1 MAQQRDRGSS
11 PLMSAEFILVV
22 VLVVALLLTM
32 LMIFVFASGSDTA
45 AIQTS
50 RKDLL
55 AIILGAFGAWI
66 GAGAAYFFGREN
78 LRAATDSM
86 LRMRGTSPQERLT
99 QTTLRD
105 LKPRPLPRTFK
116 ETDSIGTVLDWFE
129 EDVQRFFAVA
139 VSDQGRVVAA
149 VDEEAV
155 YRFLKAQM
163 APAAGA
169 ASKSYADVRDL
180 QLKDVIAH
188 IKSEAARLE
197 ADNKHDEAKSLQALI
212 DAAVTLEEGQ
222 TAFVANETM
231 ERARKF
237 VTIVVDGKK
246 APIGYITTA
255 DIRRIL
261 LAPST

>member
-1 MAQQRDRGSS
+1 MAQQHDRGS
-11 PLMSAEFILVV
+11 PFMSAEFVLVV
-22 VLVVALLLTM
+22 VLVFALLLTM
-32 LMIFVFASGSDTA
+32 LMIFVFATGSDTA

-86 LRMRGTSPQERLT
+86 LRMRGISPQERLM

-129 EDVQRFFAVA
+129 EDVARFFGVVVNDA
-139 VSDQGRVVAA
+139 GRVVAA

-155 YRFLKAQM
+155 YRYLKAQM
-163 APAAGA
+163 ASTAGA
-169 ASKSYADVRDL
+169 AAGKSYADVRG
-180 QLKDVIAH
+180 QPLKDVVDH
-188 IKSEAARLE
+188 IKGEVSKLEAA
-197 ADNKHDEAKSLQALI
+197 NKPDAAKSLQALI

-237 VTIVVDGKK
+237 VTIVVDSKK